1 MKQTILR
8 SLGLMVFFSF
18 FLMPALGQFEASEQK
33 QSSEKRKS
41 EKREKKDKK
50 LKNQNEITVSSH
62 KPDNDEFISI
72 QGKLLE
78 EASEFTEEKDNGIIN
93 WTTQYI
99 EARGETVIDTS
110 RFKNHAQARAMATRG
125 AVVVAQRNLLEII
138 NGVKIHGE
146 TTVENLITTN
156 DYVYSRVDGVI
167 KGAVMVG
174 EPREEWGMMVVTLQA
189 PLYQEKGLAWAVYDA
204 ARPADLTGTSSPP
217 LKVGKVSQQE
227 AEELGNI
234 IFNLG
239 GKKFDPA
246 LFPMIIDENNNVLLD
261 LYKIYDPKTGKFPN
275 ILQTSREIMESFGL
289 KKGVEIIDI
298 VDAYNGKLVVNQDT
312 SRKINWEKV
321 MKTAATIGKALLLL
335 I

>member
-1 MKQTILR
+1 MKLKNFCSFGLIIFL
-8 SLGLMVFFSF
+8 SLFV
-18 FLMPALGQFEASEQK
+18 MPAWCQFEASDQK
-33 QSSEKRKS
+33 QSSDKRKT

-50 LKNQNEITVSSH
+50 SRNEITESSH
-62 KPDNDEFISI
+62 KPDKDGIISI
-72 QGKLLE
+72 QDKLVK
-78 EASEFTEEKDNGIIN
+78 EASAFTEEKENGRIN

-125 AVVVAQRNLLEII
+125 AVVVAQRNLLEMI

-146 TTVENLITTN
+146 TTVENLITAN

-189 PLYQEKGLAWAVYDA
+189 PLYQEKGLASAVYDA
-204 ARPADLTGTSSPP
+204 ARPTDLATSSSPP
-217 LKVGKVSQQE
+217 IKVGQVSQKE

-234 IFNLG
+234 VFNLA

-246 LFPMIIDENNNVLLD
+246 LFPLIIDENNNVLLD
-261 LYKIYDPKTGKFPN
+261 LYKIYDPKTGEFPN
-275 ILQTSREIMESFGL
+275 ILQTSRELMESFGL

-298 VDAYNGKLVVNQDT
+298 VDAYNGRLVVNQET
-312 SRKINWEKV
+312 SKKVNWEKV
-321 MKTAATIGKALLLL
+321 AKTAATIGKALLLL